1 MQPFRTLTSPAVV
14 LPRRDIDTDQI
25 IPARFLK
32 GITREGLG
40 RWLFAG
46 WRYDAHGTPV
56 ADFPLND
63 PRAAGARVLVAG
75 ANFGCGSS
83 REHAPWALVDH
94 GFRAVISASIAD
106 IFRNNA
112 VKNGLVPAVVDE
124 EAHRALLAEPFAEVT
139 VDLEA
144 QKITAPGVHAHFSID
159 PFARRCLLDG
169 TDELGFLLGQAGAI
183 AAHEQAR
190 RREEGP

>member
-1 MQPFRTLTSPAVV
+1 MMEPFRTLTSRAVV

-32 GITREGLG
+32 GTTRVGLG

-46 WRYDAHGTPV
+46 WRYDASGAAAP
-56 ADFPLND
+56 DFALND
-63 PRAAGARVLVAG
+63 PRAVGARILVAG

-83 REHAPWALVDH
+83 REHAPWALLDH
-94 GFRAVISASIAD
+94 GFRVVISGSIAD
-106 IFRNNA
+106 ILRNNA

-124 EAHRALLAEPFAEVT
+124 DAHRALLAQPFAEVT

-144 QKITAPGVHAHFSID
+144 QEVRAPGLQARFSID

-169 TDELGFLLGQAGAI
+169 TDELGFLLAQMPAI
-183 AAHEQAR
+183 TAYEQSR
-190 RREEGP
+190 RREEE

>member
-1 MQPFRTLTSPAVV
+1 MEPFRTLTSATVV

-32 GITREGLG
+32 GTTREGLG

-46 WRYDAHGTPV
+46 WRYHAGGAVVPE
-56 ADFPLND
+56 FPLNQ
-63 PRAAGARVLVAG
+63 PQAAGARILVAG

-94 GFRAVISASIAD
+94 GFRAVISSSIAD

-112 VKNGLVPAVVDE
+112 VKNGLVPVVVDE
-124 EAHRALLAEPFAEVT
+124 EAHRQLLEQPFAEVT

-144 QKITAPGVHAHFSID
+144 QQVRAPGVRASFRID
-159 PFARRCLLDG
+159 PFARRCLLNG
-169 TDELGFLLGQAGAI
+169 TDELGFLLAQTPAI
-183 AAHEQAR
+183 TAYEQAR
-190 RREEGP
+190 RQQEDP

>member
-1 MQPFRTLTSPAVV
+1 MKPFHTLTSRAVV

-32 GITREGLG
+32 VTTREGLG

-46 WRYDAHGTPV
+46 WRYQASGAVSPE
-56 ADFPLND
+56 FPLND
-63 PRAAGARVLVAG
+63 PRAAGARILVAG

-83 REHAPWALVDH
+83 REHAPWALIDH
-94 GFRAVISASIAD
+94 GFRVVISESIAD

-112 VKNGLVPAVVDE
+112 VKNGLVPAVVEE
-124 EAHRALLAEPFAEVT
+124 EAHQQLMAQPFAEVT

-144 QKITAPGVHAHFSID
+144 REVRAPGVRASFQID

-169 TDELGFLLGQAGAI
+169 TDELGFLLGHQAAI
-183 AAHEQAR
+183 AAHEQER
-190 RREEGP
+190 RSREDA